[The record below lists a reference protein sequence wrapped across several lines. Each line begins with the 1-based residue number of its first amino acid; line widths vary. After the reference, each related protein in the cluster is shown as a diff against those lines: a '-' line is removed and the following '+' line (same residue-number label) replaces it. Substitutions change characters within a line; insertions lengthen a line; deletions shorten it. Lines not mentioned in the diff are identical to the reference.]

1 MESLD
6 SLNDS
11 EESLK
16 DSETL
21 DATLGTQQSQ
31 DGGPE
36 LQSSH
41 GMEQNMAP
49 LGLQME
55 TIHSTKKTVESEIL
69 RLQMKTQDL
78 GLQLGQL
85 EENTGDT
92 APVELALRAAERALQ
107 RLLESQRRTLEV
119 QQQLHKMAR
128 ERASLSRDGGLGLNP
143 ALPTGSTRLP
153 VPGPHESEPGDK
165 PPWFTEV
172 RGGFGPLMR
181 DGLHRAHADPN
192 GRLLGS
198 NSRPQHSNE
207 PLGGPSSSA
216 LRPGNPDE
224 NARIGARLPVQPGTD
239 NRVTARQFPE
249 QPRESRFAAAHPGQL
264 GTESQRGYNPHK
276 RPQHPPDLPL
286 ELEDA
291 RPPEVR
297 AQVARPLLG
306 SLPGPAPWLD
316 PSRPVGN
323 QEELAG
329 QRPGT
334 SAPIENPGG

>member
-36 LQSSH
+36 LQSDH
-41 GMEQNMAP
+41 GLEQNLAP

-55 TIHSTKKTVESEIL
+55 PIHSTKRTVESEIL

-107 RLLESQRRTLEV
+107 RLMESQRRTLEV

-128 ERASLSRDGGLGLNP
+128 ERASLSRDGGLGLDP
-143 ALPTGSTRLP
+143 ALPAGSSRLP
-153 VPGPHESEPGDK
+153 VPDSHQSES
-165 PPWFTEV
+165 
-172 RGGFGPLMR
+172 GGG
-181 DGLHRAHADPN
+181 PN
-192 GRLLGS
+192 GLPRL
-198 NSRPQHSNE
+198 
-207 PLGGPSSSA
+207 A
-216 LRPGNPDE
+216 
-224 NARIGARLPVQPGTD
+224 
-239 NRVTARQFPE
+239 
-249 QPRESRFAAAHPGQL
+249 
-264 GTESQRGYNPHK
+264 
-276 RPQHPPDLPL
+276 
-286 ELEDA
+286 
-291 RPPEVR
+291 EVS
-297 AQVARPLLG
+297 G
-306 SLPGPAPWLD
+306 C
-316 PSRPVGN
+316 
-323 QEELAG
+323 
-329 QRPGT
+329 
-334 SAPIENPGG
+334 